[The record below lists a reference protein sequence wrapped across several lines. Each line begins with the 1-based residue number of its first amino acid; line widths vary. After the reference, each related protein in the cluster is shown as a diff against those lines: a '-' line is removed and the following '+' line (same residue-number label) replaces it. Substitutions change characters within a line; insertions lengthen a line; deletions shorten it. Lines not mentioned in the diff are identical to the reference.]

1 VDDVELWLLVRLVEG
16 LLKRQGRSRIVEKMW
31 MREKEIGRRREGLR
45 KKSKKKMT
53 KGEIVVVLLKL
64 SLRS

>member
-1 VDDVELWLLVRLVEG
+1 MELWLLVRLVEG